1 MEIDIKNLHHAYFLL
16 GNNKTAE
23 DFLNELFAELK
34 IRTTGNPDVIFWRDV
49 VLGIDQARILKLRS
63 ESKAFG
69 DKKIFVIAS
78 QQITTEA
85 QNALL
90 KIFEEPKPNTHFF
103 ILADRNILIETLLSR
118 MNVIRL
124 TGEENRQIDA
134 EKFLKS
140 NVSGRLALVKEIIAK
155 DEFDLPTFLD
165 NILLKMRN
173 SKKSI
178 KYQKN
183 VFNVSLFAND
193 FATNKRLILEHLAL
207 CLPESL
213 E

>member
-16 GNNKTAE
+16 GNKKVAE
-23 DFLNELFAELK
+23 DFLNELFVKLNVK
-34 IRTTGNPDVIFWRDV
+34 ITGNPDVIFWRDV
-49 VLGIDQARILKLRS
+49 VLGIDQARNLKLRS

-78 QQITTEA
+78 QQITPEA

-90 KIFEEPKPNTHFF
+90 KIFEEPRPNTHFF

-118 MNVIRL
+118 MNVVRL
-124 TGEENRQIDA
+124 NGEQNLEIEAQ
-134 EKFLKS
+134 KFLKS
-140 NVSGRLALVKEIIAK
+140 NVANRLVLVKEIIAK

-165 NILLKMRN
+165 DILSEMRN
-173 SKKSI
+173 YKKSI
-178 KYQKN
+178 KYQKI

-193 FATNKRLILEHLAL
+193 SAANKRLILEHLAL